1 MMDSGKPA
9 SATDGKIVNEDTM
22 DAQAALD
29 PDDTAPTVDKV
40 KPTGRKAP
48 PGAIVTAT
56 FSEAMAADT
65 TDDATLTLEK
75 GQKTVAAKAVVYDAA
90 TKTAVFDPKPSKLV
104 SGPPTPPR

>member
-22 DAQAALD
+22 DAQAALA

-48 PGAIVTAT
+48 TRANVTAT
-56 FSEAMAADT
+56 FSEAIDAGT
-65 TDDATLTLEK
+65 TNDATFAHE
-75 GQKTVAAKAVVYDAA
+75 GPEDGRREGDVYDPA